1 MSRKIEQPLKLERE
15 TKQYLVYGGS
25 ADVPHVYI
33 AKSALPRP
41 YPRYITVLITPDGR
55 DGDV

>member
-1 MSRKIEQPLKLERE
+1 
-15 TKQYLVYGGS
+15 
-25 ADVPHVYI
+25 VPHVYI